1 MLSQIINL
9 NLFAFLLIFA
19 RLGTAFALMP
29 GFGSQQVPTTARL
42 VFALLVSFL
51 VTPILLP
58 MIPAE
63 PAETS
68 VLVLLLM
75 SEVLIGAF
83 LGTIPRIFLG
93 ALQTAGTILALVSSM
108 ANSFIQDPISDQQ
121 SAVLSTFISTVA
133 ITIVFV
139 TDTHHLMLMA
149 VVDSYNVFVPA
160 DGVQVGD
167 MSDFIAHK
175 VADSFRIGVQIASP
189 LIVSGVAY
197 YLGLG
202 IMGRLMPQLPV
213 FFFGMPIQIAMQFWL
228 LIMSLSAMMMV
239 FMQFFEGNLY
249 YFAAPLG
256 G

>member
-29 GFGSQQVPTTARL
+29 GFGSQQVPATARL

-63 PAETS
+63 PEATS

-139 TDTHHLMLMA
+139 TNTHHLMLMA

>member
-29 GFGSQQVPTTARL
+29 GFGSQQVPATARL

-63 PAETS
+63 PEATS

-93 ALQTAGTILALVSSM
+93 ALQTAGTLLALVSSM

-213 FFFGMPIQIAMQFWL
+213 FFFGMPIQIAMQIWL